1 MFKTTNQ
8 TISRLISR
16 GCVNLL
22 DIGYLDFSCTFQNVT
37 VGLNVGTLHRVN
49 IQARTHIHYIFTY
62 LHCLDICEYIYISS
76 RCSYDSEVKFSNCL
90 PPLKTRIINRTH
102 QFP

>member
-1 MFKTTNQ
+1 MFQTPNQ

-16 GCVNLL
+16 GCMNLL

-62 LHCLDICEYIYISS
+62 LHCLDICESIS
-76 RCSYDSEVKFSNCL
+76 RRSNVE
-90 PPLKTRIINRTH
+90 I
-102 QFP
+102 